1 MVLINLNKYHST
13 NNDNNDASLPENQYT
28 RAMMHTYFRIL
39 NAVNPDEN
47 SQLTEAEIKLLT
59 EFILLPEKYSYQRF
73 SRYAKPIVL
82 ESLKVLYDWKLTSV
96 NLNSKIYELINKKFL
111 WRDID
116 GVIYIKKWILES
128 TNKLLKDRQILI
140 SLGKEA

>member
-1 MVLINLNKYHST
+1 
-13 NNDNNDASLPENQYT
+13 
-28 RAMMHTYFRIL
+28 MHTYFRIL